1 MSRQDNSDP
10 LPYVQVDRAVKPK
23 AVLLANALGVS
34 TQHALGSLV
43 EWWELCGDPRDLE
56 AICSATPEGEEP
68 AVLLQGDDASLRFKL
83 ASGRDVEPVVLVRLQ
98 LLEPKADGRFRVRGM
113 SRYFEP
119 IARRL
124 HNRKVA
130 SAGGKASAAARLAAT
145 GSAQPSGGK
154 GFEARSDG
162 GSDVAQAV
170 AQAEPNPEP
179 KRNRTQ
185 NGSADRSET
194 EHSGQRSAVSGHRPL
209 EEEASPSSQT
219 TKPPIQFDLM
229 PPDPDKP
236 LEEWTREDFWRWA
249 ECQRRKAGLPQE
261 RWPHNTKLRDWWQ
274 EARPAAEVAVLQETY
289 LRFGDAPHW
298 QAAKPP
304 LPFNGFMSQW
314 ADFLPIRRS
323 S

>member
-43 EWWELCGDPRDLE
+43 EWWELCGDPRELE
-56 AICSATPEGEEP
+56 TIVAVTKEGERP
-68 AVLLQGDDASLRFKL
+68 AVVLDGSDASLRFKL
-83 ASGRDVEPVVLVRLQ
+83 ASGKDVEPVVLVRLG
-98 LLEPKADGRFRVRGM
+98 LLEPLKEGYRVRGM

-119 IARRL
+119 IQKRIRAREVARL
-124 HNRKVA
+124 GGLA
-130 SAGGKASAAARLAAT
+130 SASSRLKST
-145 GSAQPSGGK
+145 GSAQPVGGK
-154 GFEARSDG
+154 GFEGRSDA
-162 GSDVAQAV
+162 GSTVS
-170 AQAEPNPEP
+170 QAEPNRQP
-179 KRNRTQ
+179 KRNRTD
-185 NGSADRSET
+185 NGTET
-194 EHSGQRSAVSGHRPL
+194 EPTTEAEPKPSGQRSAVSGHRPL

-219 TKPPIQFDLM
+219 AKPPIQFDLT
-229 PPDPDKP
+229 PPDLDKP

-249 ECQRRKAGLPQE
+249 ECRRRKAGLPQE
-261 RWPHNTKLRDWWQ
+261 RWPHNAKLRDWWQ

-323 S
+323 L

>member
-194 EHSGQRSAVSGHRPL
+194 EHSGQRSAVSGQLQL
-209 EEEASPSSQT
+209 EKTAPAPRAPRET
-219 TKPPIQFDLM
+219 DL
-229 PPDPDKP
+229 
-236 LEEWTREDFWRWA
+236 LCEDFREIIGKAYVWADAKDGAAFAKLKRTETIEEIRARW
-249 ECQRRKAGLPQE
+249 KAGLKSE
-261 RWPHNTKLRDWWQ
+261 DKWRSVRT
-274 EARPAAEVAVLQETY
+274 VAQLASKWND
-289 LRFGDAPHW
+289 LAPSRGSSDVMAPTT
-298 QAAKPP
+298 QTTIEIT
-304 LPFNGFMSQW
+304 NGF
-314 ADFLPIRRS
+314 
-323 S
+323 